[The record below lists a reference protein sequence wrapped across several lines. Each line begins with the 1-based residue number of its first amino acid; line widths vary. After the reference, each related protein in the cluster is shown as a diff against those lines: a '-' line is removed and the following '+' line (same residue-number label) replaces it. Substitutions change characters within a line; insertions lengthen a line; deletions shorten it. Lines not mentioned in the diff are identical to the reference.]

1 MASFTYIHLGIYK
14 VLDEAAIRLL
24 RDGGAEPEEYV
35 GRHGVDPE
43 HEGEECVEDEI
54 AKTLTQTELH
64 EEVINRMLY
73 KVAM

>member
-1 MASFTYIHLGIYK
+1 MASLTYIHLGIYK

-43 HEGEECVEDEI
+43 RERCEGVECQISDC
-54 AKTLTQTELH
+54 
-64 EEVINRMLY
+64 
-73 KVAM
+73 

>member
-1 MASFTYIHLGIYK
+1 MLLNSTHLRINEILAEP
-14 VLDEAAIRLL
+14 VIRAVGH
-24 RDGGAEPEEYV
+24 GGAESEEDV

-54 AKTLTQTELH
+54 AETLTQTELH